1 LRAGQN
7 IAAGE
12 DDRNGLGLYGGG
24 LRVAFVG
31 NSADQ
36 LGTKAER
43 FK

>member
-1 LRAGQN
+1 LRAGEN

-12 DDRNGLGLYGGG
+12 NDRNGLRLDRGG

>member
-1 LRAGQN
+1 LRTGQY
-7 IAAGE
+7 IATFE
-12 DDRNGLGLYGGG
+12 DDRNGLRLNRRG

-31 NSADQ
+31 NSADK

>member
-1 LRAGQN
+1 LRAGEN

-12 DDRNGLGLYGGG
+12 NDRNGLSLNRSG

>member
-12 DDRNGLGLYGGG
+12 NDGNGLRLDWSGFG
-24 LRVAFVG
+24 VAFVG